1 MEFYKYQGT
10 GNDFI
15 IIDNRDQQ
23 FLQDEK
29 IIENLCDRRFGIGGD
44 GLILLE
50 NHESLDFRMVYFN
63 SNGKG
68 ESMCGN
74 GGRCIV
80 AFAHFLD
87 LFEDKCTFEAIDGIH
102 QAEIINGNVKLKM
115 IDVQEIYTD
124 KDDFVIN
131 TGSPHY
137 IKFVEDVEHY
147 KVYAEG
153 NKIRNSATYL
163 KDGINVNFVEI
174 LAADSIYVR
183 TYERGVENETYSCG
197 TGVTAAAL
205 PFINDNKKIKVKTI
219 GGNLNVYAEKNGK
232 SFTNIWLEGPTKQV
246 FKGKINI

>member
-1 MEFYKYQGT
+1 MEFYKYQAT

-23 FLQDEK
+23 FLKDEK
-29 IIENLCDRRFGIGGD
+29 VIANLCDRRFGIGAD

-50 NHESLDFRMVYFN
+50 NHDVFDFKMVYFN
-63 SNGKG
+63 SDGKG

-87 LFEDKCTFEAIDGIH
+87 LFEDKVKFEAIDGVH
-102 QAEIINGNVKLKM
+102 EAEITNGIVKLKM
-115 IDVQEIYTD
+115 IDVNQIYTD
-124 KDDFVIN
+124 ENDFVIN

-137 IKFVEDVEHY
+137 IKFVDDLEHY

-153 NKIRNSATYL
+153 YKIRNSPKYL
-163 KDGINVNFVEI
+163 EQGINVNFVQI
-174 LAADSIYVR
+174 LAGDSIYVR

-205 PFINDNKKIKVKTI
+205 PFINENKKIKVKTI
-219 GGNLNVYAEKNGK
+219 GGNLSVYAEKRDKG
-232 SFTNIWLEGPTKQV
+232 FVNIWLEGPAKQV
-246 FKGKINI
+246 FKGKISI